1 MHMFLFLHLLI
12 TSDLLFS
19 MLLSSCRAIASFSSR
34 NRRHHLELWL
44 YVLWVPKISQDMFE
58 VLLADMIV
66 QYSYDSSVSVWYLM
80 LLNFFLWFV
89 YLSLNAVSPRM
100 FYWTGLSRSTYVVIQ
115 ALLLMVAFRF
125 LTLFSAIYDSKEIV
139 QFKYQT

>member
-1 MHMFLFLHLLI
+1 MYMFLFLHLLI

-44 YVLWVPKISQDMFE
+44 YVLWVPKISQDRFE
-58 VLLADMIV
+58 VLFADMIV

-80 LLNFFLWFV
+80 LLNFFMVRVSKFECCFTKDVLLNRIEHE
-89 YLSLNAVSPRM
+89 YLCCDTSL
-100 FYWTGLSRSTYVVIQ
+100 VINGC
-115 ALLLMVAFRF
+115 F
-125 LTLFSAIYDSKEIV
+125 
-139 QFKYQT
+139 